1 MWFGLLSLRNCIY
14 ASMIR
19 RAAVV
24 CVQFVLVTLLT
35 VSVSSSF
42 AASLSAPLLA
52 PISELISEPL
62 VEGSAKPSVKN
73 SVKKSAQPET
83 TQISESLST
92 ASSKAVDIVYLQL
105 RWHHQFQFAGYYA
118 ALEKGF
124 YQEEGLEVRLLEG
137 DPQHLPVTEVLSG
150 NALYAVGNSE
160 VLYHRLLGEPLIA
173 LAAIFQHSPS
183 ILLTLKESGIRSAHD
198 LIGRR
203 VMLANKDK
211 DADFLTMLVN
221 EGISL
226 SQLEIVPSSFQLDD
240 LITGKVDAF
249 NSYITNEPYV
259 LAQANVPYDIIDP
272 VSYRVD
278 FYSDIFFTT
287 EAELNN
293 YPKRVAAMRRAT
305 LKGWRY
311 AMDNPEEIVD
321 VLMARYQV
329 NKTREHLLYE
339 ANAMQNLILPN
350 LIQIGHMNP
359 DRWQH
364 MANTF
369 AKAGLVN
376 DIRHL
381 DGFIY
386 HDSPT
391 STPNWLY
398 PVLSMALFLVVLASS
413 IILYMHLFNRRLAD
427 AKTTLQQSEERFRAL
442 SEATYGG
449 IVIHDQ
455 GRILECNN
463 GLSTITGFSYSELIG
478 MDGLKLIAKE
488 YLEAVK
494 TRMRQDDRNS
504 FEAEGLRKDGT
515 RYPLSIKGKNIT
527 YKGCN
532 ARVIEVIDISKN
544 KKIEEQLKLA
554 ASVFTH
560 AREGIMITDID
571 GVIIDVNAT
580 FSAITGYEREEVI
593 GRNPRFLN
601 SGRHNSEFFNRMWA
615 SLLEY
620 KQWSGELWNKRKNG
634 DIFAELIT
642 ISAVTDSEGQTQNYV
657 ALFSDITSMK
667 RHQQQLEHIAH
678 YDPLTGLANRVML
691 AERLDH
697 AMSQSI
703 RRGKFLAV
711 AYLDLDGFKAVNDTY
726 GHNVGDE
733 LLITLSQL
741 MSETLRDG
749 DILARIGGDEFIAL
763 LVDLESMRDCE
774 LVLERML
781 EVATCPIKAAGSI
794 LQVSTSIG
802 VTLYPQDGV
811 SADQLIRHAD
821 QAMYIA
827 KQSGKNRYH
836 LFDVNKDKFL
846 QSTLEVIDDIQRG
859 IEQDEFVLYY
869 QPKVNMKLGTV
880 IGCEALIR
888 WQHPEKGLLLPGEF
902 LPFIDNH
909 PISVTLG
916 EWVIDTALSQMYS
929 WTLAG
934 FDIPVSVNIDALQLQ
949 HKDFT
954 AKLSAA
960 LAQRPLIKP
969 SSLELEILETSALG
983 DMGQVLATMEQCINI
998 GVGFALDDFGT
1009 GFSSLTYLKRL
1020 PANLLKIDQSF
1031 VKGMLIDIDDR
1042 AIVMGVISL
1051 SRAFHRQ
1058 VIAEGVETI
1067 EHGTQLLSMG
1077 CMLAQGYGIAR
1088 PMPAE
1093 QLPIWAESWKPDS
1106 AWQ

>member
-14 ASMIR
+14 ASMMR

-24 CVQFVLVTLLT
+24 CVLFVLVTLLI

-42 AASLSAPLLA
+42 AAALSAPL
-52 PISELISEPL
+52 SEPKSEPL
-62 VEGSAKPSVKN
+62 VERSVKT
-73 SVKKSAQPET
+73 SAQLKI
-83 TQISESLST
+83 TQISESLSL
-92 ASSKAVDIVYLQL
+92 ASTKAVDIVYLQL

-137 DPQHLPVTEVLSG
+137 DPQRLPVAEVLSG

-211 DADFLTMLVN
+211 DAGFLTMLVN

-321 VLMARYQV
+321 ILMAKYQV

-350 LIQIGHMNP
+350 LIQIGHMNS

-369 AKAGLVN
+369 AKASVVN

-386 HDSPT
+386 NDSPT

-398 PVLSMALFLVVLASS
+398 PVLSIALFLVVLASS
-413 IILYMHLFNRRLAD
+413 ITLYMHLFNRRLAE

-494 TRMRQDDRNS
+494 IRMHQDDRNS

-532 ARVIEVIDISKN
+532 ARVIEVIDISNN
-544 KKIEEQLKLA
+544 KKIEDQLKLA

-560 AREGIMITDID
+560 AREGIMITDIN

-615 SLLEY
+615 SLLQH

-763 LVDLESMRDCE
+763 LVDLESMHDCE

-781 EVATCPIKAAGSI
+781 EVASCPIKAAGAI
-794 LQVSTSIG
+794 LQVSASIG

-836 LFDVNKDKFL
+836 LFDVNKDKSL

-909 PISVTLG
+909 SISVTLG
-916 EWVIDTALSQMYS
+916 DWVIDTALSQMYS

-934 FDIPVSVNIDALQLQ
+934 FDIAVSVNIDALQLQ
-949 HKDFT
+949 QKDFT

-998 GVGFALDDFGT
+998 GVSFALDDFGT

-1020 PANLLKIDQSF
+1020 PANLLKIDRSF

-1093 QLPIWAESWKPDS
+1093 QLPMWAESWKPDS